1 MEELSMRETL
11 KAGDER
17 KVEEEFFQYIVIRL
31 GDEQYGIDIRYIDN
45 IVRMQKIT
53 RVPMVQK
60 FFKGVMNVRG
70 EIIPVMSIRGRFGME
85 DDVYTDKTRIIIL
98 KPEQQEAIGILVDSV
113 KEVVSLEEGNIEKVR
128 SDGKDEMSKYIT
140 SVGKDQGSLISLL
153 NIDGIIDVQ

>member
-1 MEELSMRETL
+1 MSENKSESLSN
-11 KAGDER
+11 
-17 KVEEEFFQYIVIRL
+17 QYIVVTI
-31 GDEQYGIDIRYIDN
+31 GVEQYGINIQYVDN

-70 EIIPVMSIRGRFGME
+70 VIIPVMSIRGRFGME

>member
-1 MEELSMRETL
+1 MSENKSESLSN
-11 KAGDER
+11 
-17 KVEEEFFQYIVIRL
+17 QYIVVAI
-31 GDEQYGIDIRYIDN
+31 GVEQYGINIQYVDN

>member
-1 MEELSMRETL
+1 MSENKSEILSN
-11 KAGDER
+11 
-17 KVEEEFFQYIVIRL
+17 QYIVVTI
-31 GDEQYGIDIRYIDN
+31 GVEQYGINIQYVDN

-60 FFKGVMNVRG
+60 FLKGVMNVRG
-70 EIIPVMSIRGRFGME
+70 EIIPVMSIRRRFGME

-113 KEVVSLEEGNIEKVR
+113 KEVVSLEESSIEKVR

-140 SVGKDQGSLISLL
+140 SVGKDQGGLISLL

>member
-1 MEELSMRETL
+1 MSENKSESLSN
-11 KAGDER
+11 
-17 KVEEEFFQYIVIRL
+17 QYIVVTI
-31 GDEQYGIDIRYIDN
+31 GVEQYGINIQYVDN

-128 SDGKDEMSKYIT
+128 SDGKDAVSYT
-140 SVGKDQGSLISLL
+140 HLTLPTT
-153 NIDGIIDVQ
+153 

>member
-1 MEELSMRETL
+1 MSENKSESLSN
-11 KAGDER
+11 
-17 KVEEEFFQYIVIRL
+17 QYIVVTI
-31 GDEQYGIDIRYIDN
+31 GVEQYGINIQYVDN

-153 NIDGIIDVQ
+153 NIDGISKFGGILCQR

>member
-1 MEELSMRETL
+1 MSENKSESLSN
-11 KAGDER
+11 
-17 KVEEEFFQYIVIRL
+17 QYIVVTI
-31 GDEQYGIDIRYIDN
+31 GVEQYGINIQYVDN
-45 IVRMQKIT
+45 IVRMQKII

>member
-1 MEELSMRETL
+1 MSENKSESLSN
-11 KAGDER
+11 
-17 KVEEEFFQYIVIRL
+17 QYIVVTI
-31 GDEQYGIDIRYIDN
+31 GVEQYGINIQYVDN

-128 SDGKDEMSKYIT
+128 SDGKDEMSKP
-140 SVGKDQGSLISLL
+140 QGLP
-153 NIDGIIDVQ
+153 GIIPCHSRLFLH

>member
-1 MEELSMRETL
+1 MSENKSESLSN
-11 KAGDER
+11 
-17 KVEEEFFQYIVIRL
+17 QYIVVTI
-31 GDEQYGIDIRYIDN
+31 GVEQYGINIQYVDN

-85 DDVYTDKTRIIIL
+85 DDVYTDQTRIIIL

>member
-1 MEELSMRETL
+1 MSENKSESLSN
-11 KAGDER
+11 
-17 KVEEEFFQYIVIRL
+17 QYIVVTI
-31 GDEQYGIDIRYIDN
+31 GVEQYGINIQYVDN

-128 SDGKDEMSKYIT
+128 SDGKHEMSKYIT

>member
-1 MEELSMRETL
+1 MSENKSESLSN
-11 KAGDER
+11 
-17 KVEEEFFQYIVIRL
+17 QYIVVTI
-31 GDEQYGIDIRYIDN
+31 GVEQYGINIQYVDN

-60 FFKGVMNVRG
+60 FFKGVMNVS

>member
-1 MEELSMRETL
+1 MSENKSESLSN
-11 KAGDER
+11 
-17 KVEEEFFQYIVIRL
+17 QYIFVTI
-31 GDEQYGIDIRYIDN
+31 GVEQYGINIQYVDN

-140 SVGKDQGSLISLL
+140 SVGKDQCSQISLL

>member
-1 MEELSMRETL
+1 MSENKSESLSN
-11 KAGDER
+11 
-17 KVEEEFFQYIVIRL
+17 QYIVVTI
-31 GDEQYGIDIRYIDN
+31 GVEQYGINIQYVDN

-113 KEVVSLEEGNIEKVR
+113 KEVVSQEEGNIEKVR
-128 SDGKDEMSKYIT
+128 SDGKDEMSKYFT
-140 SVGKDQGSLISLL
+140 
-153 NIDGIIDVQ
+153 

>member
-1 MEELSMRETL
+1 MSENKSESLSN
-11 KAGDER
+11 
-17 KVEEEFFQYIVIRL
+17 QYIVVTI
-31 GDEQYGIDIRYIDN
+31 GVEQYGINIQYVDN

-85 DDVYTDKTRIIIL
+85 DDVYTEKTRIIIL

>member
-1 MEELSMRETL
+1 MSENKSESLSN
-11 KAGDER
+11 
-17 KVEEEFFQYIVIRL
+17 QYIVVTI
-31 GDEQYGIDIRYIDN
+31 GVEQYGINIQYVDN

-98 KPEQQEAIGILVDSV
+98 KPEQQEAIVILVDSV